1 MRKLIKILI
10 IVLVFA
16 CGLTSVSVNAARG
29 YIYSHNGQIIHSSVG
44 FSATSDGIYNVISDA
59 WGGKI
64 AATELTSPEDL
75 FIFTETNED
84 EEGNIAKQD
93 KIYVVDSVSNKLF
106 VFDENMNYLETVTRF
121 EVVPDNF
128 NNTQLLAMK
137 TKKVVSSAASSVLF
151 AEGMYSFASLRAVQT
166 TPYQDR
172 TESQKFYIEPLKLSG
187 VYRSVRYLR
196 DENNIIVEGEYEDLI
211 YLSDNGNSQI
221 LIVDAKTYKVVQI
234 VSSPT
239 DVTFAGK
246 TFSPTKVVTDSAG
259 RLYVISDGI
268 YEGIMLMSNRGIFM
282 RFVGVNYTTLSFW
295 DALWRNLATETQ
307 RKQMSSILQTEF
319 KNFTIDDQGFI
330 YTVSRAST
338 NPDTGV
344 SDSTKMIK
352 RINQAG
358 KDVLTRNGYAVPKG
372 DLITILSGTNAGG
385 SQFSSIA
392 INDFGVYTVADSRS
406 GRLFT
411 YDNEGNLLYIS
422 AGNGDEISDLRNP
435 VAVRYQGENVLV
447 LDKNNKT
454 VIRYQPTEI
463 AKIINKAVK
472 YHYEGD
478 LESSSEQWANVITE
492 NPNYEYA
499 YVGIG
504 KTLITGGRYQEAMLY
519 FKTGYS
525 VEYYSKA
532 YKLYR
537 DEIIKNYFPYA
548 MSAVLGLI
556 AIGVGLSTYKRIR
569 NKKPGKLGKGEEDE

>member
-1 MRKLIKILI
+1 MRKLIKIL
-10 IVLVFA
+10 LVVVAFV
-16 CGLTSVSVNAARG
+16 CGLAATNVKAATG

-44 FSATSDGIYNVISDA
+44 FSATSDGIYNVISSA

-64 AATELTSPEDL
+64 AATEFTSPEDL
-75 FIFTETNED
+75 FIYTETYE
-84 EEGNIAKQD
+84 EEGTTITQD

-106 VFDENMNYLETVTRF
+106 VFDENMNYLETVSRF

-128 NNTQLLAMK
+128 TNAQLLVMR
-137 TKKVVSSAASSVLF
+137 TRKVVSSATSSVLF
-151 AEGMYSFASLRAVQT
+151 AEGMYPFASLRAVQD
-166 TPYQDR
+166 TPYEER
-172 TESQKFYIEPLKLSG
+172 TDNQKFYLEPLKLSG
-187 VYRSVRYLR
+187 VYRSTRYLR
-196 DENNIIVEGEYEDLI
+196 DANNVIIEGQYEDLI
-211 YLSDNGNSQI
+211 YLCDNGNSQI
-221 LIVDAKTYKVVQI
+221 IIVDAKTYKVVQV

-239 DVTFAGK
+239 DVTFSGK
-246 TFSPTKVVTDSAG
+246 TFAPSKVVTDSAG
-259 RLYVISDGI
+259 RMYVISDGI

-282 RFVGVNYTTLSFW
+282 RFVGVNYTTLTFW
-295 DALWRNLATETQ
+295 EALWRNLATETQ
-307 RKQMSSILQTEF
+307 RQQMSSILQTEF
-319 KNFTIDDQGFI
+319 KNFTIDSQGFI

-344 SDSTKMIK
+344 KDDKTMIK

-372 DLITILSGTNAGG
+372 DLITIRSGANAGG
-385 SQFSSIA
+385 SQFSA
-392 INDFGVYTVADSRS
+392 VAVNEYGVYTVADSRN

-422 AGNGDEISDLRNP
+422 AGSGDEISDLRNP
-435 VAVRYQGENVLV
+435 VAVRYQGENVIV
-447 LDKNNKT
+447 LDKNNKA

-463 AKIINKAVK
+463 AKIINRAVK

-504 KTLITGGRYQEAMLY
+504 KTLLTSGRYQEAMLY

-537 DEIIKNYFPYA
+537 DEIIKKYFPYA
-548 MSAVLGLI
+548 MSAILGLI
-556 AIGVGLSTYKRIR
+556 AIGVGVKTYKKIR
-569 NKKPGKLGKGEEDE
+569 NRKPNTVGKGEDYE